1 MSDKFFV
8 GLDLTSAEDNG
19 LQRPIS
25 RVTLLL
31 DGENSITA
39 GNDTGAELLADCP
52 HATQTMAN
60 AILAQVRGYQYHMF
74 RADDAAL
81 DPSAELGD
89 GVTAGSVYSV
99 ISRISDDGSGYAGI
113 TAPGEA
119 ELEDE
124 YPVSGPMTQAFDRKI
139 ATTRSQI
146 LKTAEQIRLEV
157 SNELKGLSS
166 SIDIRLDGI
175 TLRVQG
181 AEGNIST
188 LTQTADR
195 LQSQITNTNG
205 NVSTITQTVDSITT
219 EISYMDR
226 DISRIEQKVNNI
238 RLEVSN
244 GESSSW
250 IDLTVDGVEVSSQ
263 KIQFTGDVVFASD
276 LFDGTTT
283 ISGDCIRTGEI
294 SSDYIHL
301 GGQLT
306 VYQEANSSLFG
317 GYLGYVN
324 GVDADGFPTSGI
336 GMAYGKYNGQV
347 MCTNAGARL
356 SYGSSSSV
364 TCTSGRVSLRGDEIV
379 VNGTLKS
386 SDGTIITSDRNK
398 KEDIREDPEKYLPL
412 LNRLRPV
419 SYRLKGRKRRHLGF
433 VAQDV
438 EGALKTCGMDPMDF
452 AGLAVDESGEYGLR
466 YEEFIPLLAEE
477 VRRLK
482 KRLEELSA

>member
-8 GLDLTSAEDNG
+8 GLDLTGVEDNG

-25 RVTLLL
+25 RVTFLL
-31 DGENSITA
+31 DGENSVTA

-52 HATQTMAN
+52 HATQAMAN

-74 RADDAAL
+74 SASEAAL

-89 GVTAGSVYSV
+89 GVTAGGVYSV

-119 ELEDE
+119 EAEDE
-124 YPVSGPMTQAFDRKI
+124 YPVNGPMTQAFDRKI
-139 ATTRSQI
+139 ANTRSQI

-157 SNELKGLSS
+157 SNEMKGLSS
-166 SIDIRLDGI
+166 SIDIRLDSI

-188 LTQTADR
+188 LTQTA
-195 LQSQITNTNG
+195 N
-205 NVSTITQTVDSITT
+205 SITS

-226 DISRIEQKVNNI
+226 DISRISQKVDNI

-263 KIQFTGDVVFASD
+263 KIQFTGDVVFAND
-276 LFDGTTT
+276 LYDGTTT

-294 SSDYIHL
+294 SADHIKL
-301 GGQLT
+301 GGKMEVFETLSGNF
-306 VYQEANSSLFG
+306 VG
-317 GYLGYVN
+317 GYMGYMEGQSAAGDTTYGIGIQDDFEHSQVICT
-324 GVDADGFPTSGI
+324 TSGVR
-336 GMAYGKYNGQV
+336 MSHYER
-347 MCTNAGARL
+347 T
-356 SYGSSSSV
+356 SV
-364 TCTSGRVSLRGDEIV
+364 TCTYNRVSLTGPEIV

-386 SDGTIITSDRNK
+386 ADGTIITSDRTR
-398 KEDIREDPEKYLPL
+398 KEDICPDVNRYLDL
-412 LNRLRPV
+412 FDRLRPV
-419 SYRLKGRKRRHLGF
+419 SFRLKDRKRRHLGF
-433 VAQDV
+433 IAQDV
-438 EGALKTCGMDPMDF
+438 EMAMDAVGIRSQDF
-452 AGLAVDESGEYGLR
+452 AALAVDPESGYGLR
-466 YEEFIPLLAEE
+466 YEEFIPLLVAKIQLQDAQIKEI
-477 VRRLK
+477 LSWK
-482 KRLEELSA
+482 KS

>member
-8 GLDLTSAEDNG
+8 GLDLASAEDNG

-31 DGENSITA
+31 DGENSVTA

-89 GVTAGSVYSV
+89 GVTVGGVYSV

-124 YPVSGPMTQAFDRKI
+124 YPISGPMTQAFDRKI

-188 LTQTADR
+188 LTQTATS
-195 LQSQITNTNG
+195 LQTEITN
-205 NVSTITQTVDSITT
+205 
-219 EISYMDR
+219 
-226 DISRIEQKVNNI
+226 
-238 RLEVSN
+238 
-244 GESSSW
+244 
-250 IDLTVDGVEVSSQ
+250 
-263 KIQFTGDVVFASD
+263 A
-276 LFDGTTT
+276 
-283 ISGDCIRTGEI
+283 
-294 SSDYIHL
+294 
-301 GGQLT
+301 
-306 VYQEANSSLFG
+306 
-317 GYLGYVN
+317 
-324 GVDADGFPTSGI
+324 
-336 GMAYGKYNGQV
+336 
-347 MCTNAGARL
+347 
-356 SYGSSSSV
+356 
-364 TCTSGRVSLRGDEIV
+364 RGD
-379 VNGTLKS
+379 
-386 SDGTIITSDRNK
+386 
-398 KEDIREDPEKYLPL
+398 
-412 LNRLRPV
+412 
-419 SYRLKGRKRRHLGF
+419 
-433 VAQDV
+433 
-438 EGALKTCGMDPMDF
+438 
-452 AGLAVDESGEYGLR
+452 
-466 YEEFIPLLAEE
+466 
-477 VRRLK
+477 
-482 KRLEELSA
+482 